1 MPETKKTTRGVEIES
16 SIISTIKER
25 IKGIPDFKEEIE
37 KLLEQK
43 TTNVLDTILGG
54 AIFLDMSDIHIEP
67 EEEKAKI
74 RGRIDG
80 MLQDIV
86 FFDIKIYKSLIS
98 RLKVLSKLKINITD
112 QPQDGRF
119 SVVFEENEIEIRVSV
134 IPAEYGE
141 AIVLR
146 ILNPQSLISIEELGL
161 RKDLVSIFEKEIKKP
176 TGMMIVAGPTGAG
189 KTTTLYAILKKIN
202 KPEVKI
208 ITIED
213 PIEYHLDGLSQ
224 TQVNPKKGYDFA
236 SGLRSIMRQDPN
248 VILVGEIRDVET
260 SKITVQAALTGHL
273 VLSTVHT
280 NDASGAIIRLINLGA
295 DPSSTISALNMIIA
309 QRLPR
314 RVCKN
319 CGELVYSPEK
329 EKMLKEE
336 LKDLPKEILPPS
348 FFEKEIKIIEPK
360 GCKQCSFT
368 GYKGRIGI
376 YEIISIDKEIEKSV
390 LSSSIS
396 ATSLKEAA
404 LKKGMISLKKDGL
417 IKVLEGITTIEEIER
432 VAG

>member
-1 MPETKKTTRGVEIES
+1 MPETKKTTRGVEVES

>member
-1 MPETKKTTRGVEIES
+1 
-16 SIISTIKER
+16 
-25 IKGIPDFKEEIE
+25 
-37 KLLEQK
+37 
-43 TTNVLDTILGG
+43 
-54 AIFLDMSDIHIEP
+54 
-67 EEEKAKI
+67 
-74 RGRIDG
+74 

-119 SVVFEENEIEIRVSV
+119 SVVFEGNEIEIRVSV